1 MSGNL
6 AWVSRLYIF
15 CPWAQNVGLWWA
27 CICIMEGGHFSFLHA
42 DPGTVGLAFKF
53 VVAVFIYYHVSAE
66 DR

>member
-1 MSGNL
+1 MQDE
-6 AWVSRLYIF
+6 W
-15 CPWAQNVGLWWA
+15 QNVGLWWA

-66 DR
+66 YR